1 MEKIIGV
8 LPDNS
13 TIRLLKSKD
22 KKLLEEYLEPHK
34 SETMFICSNLLS
46 AGIEYKGKYFEGEYF
61 GYFNEKHDNKEK
73 LLGII
78 VHYWNGNIMM
88 HASNNLV
95 LERLT
100 TYLKKHLNRN
110 VAGVLGISDQACY
123 VINELGLSDSIFS
136 INRDEGLYDLCL
148 SSLKTV
154 DLPIDCNIVP
164 AEEVPID
171 TLIQWMTD
179 YEIEALGAIK
189 NDALSGRVNNKV
201 ERIRNGDC
209 FALLQDNVPVSL
221 VGFNSKLKDM
231 LQIGP
236 VWTPIKYRN
245 KGFARRLLA
254 SALLKEKSHGIK
266 KAILFTD
273 NPAAIKAYEAIGF
286 KEIGTYRL
294 ALLKDPI
301 ALPAQKNNV
310 EVAPYDPSW
319 PNIFD
324 IEAKKIKA
332 ALEGSFSSI
341 HHVGSTSV
349 PGLAAKPKIDI
360 IACVNH
366 LDFDHQGLAN
376 LNYEYRGG
384 FNLPLRKSFTYRSPD
399 LNVNLH
405 IFEENDPEV
414 ELNLLFRDYLRENVQ
429 ARDLYAALKYKLLED
444 DASHKKDGAM
454 YRGYTLGK
462 HDLIQDILNKSGFK
476 RLRFV
481 ICTHGAEWSAAKQ
494 FRNKYFFEPNKIE
507 DPYTWTFDHKDH
519 KHFILYKG
527 AKFVGYAHVQLWP
540 ENRAALR
547 IIVIDEKEQGK
558 GYGKEFMS
566 LIEKWLQLEGYKS
579 IHTESSPEA
588 LKFYQAIYYVKM
600 PFDDPDG
607 YEGSPDDIEMGKL
620 L

>member
-1 MEKIIGV
+1 MTQIKHSDINSLLENISKE
-8 LPDNS
+8 LQNCLNDNLVGIYIFGS
-13 TIRLLKSKD
+13 LAWGDFNYKSSD
-22 KKLLEEYLEPHK
+22 IDIVVVTNSDITSQNFVALDLIHKKLI
-34 SETMFICSNLLS
+34 ETYPYWDDR
-46 AGIEYKGKYFEGEYF
+46 IE
-61 GYFNEKHDNKEK
+61 
-73 LLGII
+73 I
-78 VHYWNGNIMM
+78 
-88 HASNNLV
+88 A
-95 LERLT
+95 
-100 TYLKKHLNRN
+100 
-110 VAGVLGISDQACY
+110 Y
-123 VINELGLSDSIFS
+123 VS
-136 INRDEGLYDLCL
+136 L
-148 SSLKTV
+148 SSLRNLKKSMCNIALISPGEPFNIKVAGTDWMINFYLLQNNNITVFGPEPKMILPLITKDEFMFNVKQQALEWKDWIVNTKDSIGYQYYAVLTLCRAYYVICNGEQVSKKTAGNYAKLKFDKWKSLIEEALSYYQSSSEKLDKNRYELV
-154 DLPIDCNIVP
+154 HQFTQEIVNIIEDLPI
-164 AEEVPID
+164 
-171 TLIQWMTD
+171 
-179 YEIEALGAIK
+179 
-189 NDALSGRVNNKV
+189 
-201 ERIRNGDC
+201 
-209 FALLQDNVPVSL
+209 
-221 VGFNSKLKDM
+221 KD
-231 LQIGP
+231 
-236 VWTPIKYRN
+236 
-245 KGFARRLLA
+245 
-254 SALLKEKSHGIK
+254 
-266 KAILFTD
+266 
-273 NPAAIKAYEAIGF
+273 
-286 KEIGTYRL
+286 
-294 ALLKDPI
+294 
-301 ALPAQKNNV
+301 V
-310 EVAPYDPSW
+310 EVVPYDPSW

-332 ALEGSFSSI
+332 ALGNSFASI

-429 ARDLYAALKYKLLED
+429 ARDQYAALKYKLLED

-481 ICTHGAEWSAAKQ
+481 ICTHYTEWSAAKQ

-519 KHFILYKG
+519 KHFILYQG
-527 AKFVGYAHVQLWP
+527 VNIVGYAHVQLWP

-566 LIEKWLQLEGYKS
+566 LIEKWLRLEGYKS

-588 LKFYQAIYYVKM
+588 LKFYQAINYVKM
-600 PFDDPDG
+600 SFDDPDG